1 MFRIARTLAM
11 AFLVAVAATAA
22 TVLPA
27 QANAQE
33 LPGGKAN
40 YVVSLGHL
48 KDAARN
54 NWVRLG
60 TYEFDAAAGTVAAR
74 MYVWS
79 HTDPKA
85 RVGTGTVPDSSCS
98 SNDLKST
105 THVLACEIKTAGGF
119 TGAPTELRTGVYELR
134 TVTIDGVATP
144 IVWISWNHATAW
156 TEQWKIETGTNL
168 ARLSFL
174 YNTKATTGYAYGSNA
189 ALTTRRAMSS
199 VQAHPAEIKLQGTS
213 WAKDVTQPIGGTFG
227 HTRFRTC
234 DTTTWCLT
242 YLQPSSSAACQ
253 KEGGCPNYGGG
264 TTANI
269 SSIQYYIQKLSNTDR
284 RDTMWHWCSCLAL
297 ERGETCYTGN
307 SHVKPMYQVID
318 DTGTFR
324 GWVGVEASYWP
335 NGGEDPRKNDMF
347 AVYRLTDAL

>member
-27 QANAQE
+27 QATAQE

-60 TYEFDAAAGTVAAR
+60 TYEFDAATGTVAAR
-74 MYVWS
+74 MYLWEHAS
-79 HTDPKA
+79 PKA
-85 RVGTGTVPDSSCS
+85 RVGTGTVPDASCATRDP
-98 SNDLKST
+98 NDT
-105 THVLACEIKTAGGF
+105 TLVRACEVKTAGGF
-119 TGAPTELRTGVYELR
+119 TGSPTDLRTGVYELR

-144 IVWISWNHATAW
+144 IVWISWNFATAW
-156 TEQWKIETGTNL
+156 TEQWAIENGTDL
-168 ARLSFL
+168 ARLKFL

-189 ALTTRRAMSS
+189 ALTTRRAMTT
-199 VQAHPAEIKLQGTS
+199 VQAHPARITLQGTS
-213 WAKDVTQPIGGTFG
+213 WAHDVTKPIGGTFG
-227 HTRFRTC
+227 HTQFRTC
-234 DTTTWCLT
+234 ETTTWCLT
-242 YLQPSSSAACQ
+242 LLQPSSSTACQ
-253 KEGGCPNYGGG
+253 KTGCPHYGGG
-264 TTANI
+264 TTPNI
-269 SSIQYYIQKLSNTDR
+269 TSIQYYLQKLANTDR
-284 RDTMWHWCSCLAL
+284 RDTLWHWCTCLAM
-297 ERGETCYTGN
+297 ERNETCYTGN

-335 NGGEDPRKNDMF
+335 NAGEDPRKSDMF
-347 AVYRLTDAL
+347 AVYRMADWV